1 MPGSFSIGKIA
12 GIRVDINASWVIIF
26 ALLTVS
32 LAVSILPTTAPGY
45 SAAAYWAVGILGSL
59 LFFAS
64 VLVHELGHSVVA
76 RSRGLDVSSITLFIF
91 GGVSN
96 LQQEPHSPG
105 EEFAVAVVGPAL
117 SLVIGVVCLVLGQA
131 LGPAHSIV
139 AAMLV
144 YLGSTNLLLGIFNLI
159 PGFPLDGGRVLR
171 SIIWRVTGNLRTATR
186 WASRIGQVIA
196 YLFILF
202 GVMEF
207 FAGNLLGGIWFG
219 FIGWFL
225 LSAAQTAN
233 QQVMLESMLRG
244 VTVRDVMAPP
254 PYLIGADS
262 TVQQLVDGYIFPYGL
277 RSVPVTEG
285 DRFAGLV
292 TLQEIRS
299 VPQEQ
304 WPTTRVGQV
313 MVPVAKLLT
322 VEPGRALSDAL
333 HDMAAHDVG
342 QVPVVADGQL
352 VGMLSRDRVLNALAV
367 RRSLARRGSAQPY
380 PQPPAPAS
388 DQPRL
393 PGGTAP

>member
-1 MPGSFSIGKIA
+1 
-12 GIRVDINASWVIIF
+12 
-26 ALLTVS
+26 
-32 LAVSILPTTAPGY
+32 
-45 SAAAYWAVGILGSL
+45 
-59 LFFAS
+59 
-64 VLVHELGHSVVA
+64 
-76 RSRGLDVSSITLFIF
+76 
-91 GGVSN
+91 
-96 LQQEPHSPG
+96 
-105 EEFAVAVVGPAL
+105 
-117 SLVIGVVCLVLGQA
+117 LVLGQA

-171 SIIWRVTGNLRTATR
+171 SIIWRVTGDLRTATR
-186 WASRIGQVIA
+186 WASRIGQIIA

-207 FAGNLLGGIWFG
+207 FSGNLLGGIWFG

-254 PYLIGADS
+254 PYPIS
-262 TVQQLVDGYIFPYGL
+262 TDFSLQQLVDGYIFPYGL

-322 VEPGRALSDAL
+322 VEPGRSLSDAL

-367 RRSLARRGSAQPY
+367 RRSLGARGSTQSY
-380 PQPPAPAS
+380 PQPPAPS
-388 DQPRL
+388 GDQPRL
-393 PGGTAP
+393 PGGTAPSA